1 MKRGILLVRADAAV
15 TSGTGH
21 VMRCLALAQ
30 AWQHAGG
37 DVIFAIAQSTVAIQE
52 RLRSETVKVVAI
64 HGVPGS
70 AEDMQ
75 QTIDAALFHKA
86 EWLVVDGYHFD
97 AHYVS
102 ELQNVLSLLVIDD
115 NGELESYSSEL
126 VLNQN
131 VHARAEMY
139 AKRAPSTRLLLGP
152 RYALLRNEFTAYRN
166 WARKVP
172 ERGTR
177 ILLTMGG
184 SDPKDLT
191 PRILS
196 ALADLSIDNLQIR
209 VVVGGSAENRSGVA
223 EKAERFPGRVEVM
236 SNVANMAES
245 MVWAD
250 LAIAGAG
257 TTCWEMCLLG
267 VPAILVVVAENQ
279 RFIAQHLARIG
290 AAVNAGP
297 AESLDCS
304 FLAQITAE
312 LLGSGDRQLEMSQS
326 ARQLVDGLGS
336 DRVRAALLDRELS
349 LRLVRE
355 SDCRLLFAW
364 ADDPVAR
371 AASFHS
377 AAISW
382 ENHSR
387 WFAERLQDPQS
398 VIYIG
403 ENAADEPVGLVRFQI
418 KGESALLSV
427 NVAPEFR
434 GQGWGKELIAFSTR
448 ALVRAYSVRRVNAFV
463 KPDNQAS
470 VRLFEAS
477 GFRRAGKERVADEDA
492 LLFTWECGND
502 THVN

>member
-37 DVIFAIAQSTVAIQE
+37 DVIFAIAQSTAAIQE

-70 AEDMQ
+70 AEDMR